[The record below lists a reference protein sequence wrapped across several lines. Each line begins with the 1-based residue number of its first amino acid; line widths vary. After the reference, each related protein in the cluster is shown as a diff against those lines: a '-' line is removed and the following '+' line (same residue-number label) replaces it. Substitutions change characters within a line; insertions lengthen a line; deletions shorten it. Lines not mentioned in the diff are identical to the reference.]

1 MERFKNTNEKFDL
14 VFLDPPYEQ
23 GQYQQ
28 IVDIMVNNNLLND
41 YAIIVIEA
49 NKDVNLENI
58 EYQKKK
64 EYHYGD
70 IKVFIYWR

>member
-1 MERFKNTNEKFDL
+1 M
-14 VFLDPPYEQ
+14 FLDPPYEQ

-28 IVDIMVNNNLLND
+28 MVDMLINKGLLNEH
-41 YAIIVIEA
+41 AIIVIEA

-64 EYHYGD
+64 DYHYGE